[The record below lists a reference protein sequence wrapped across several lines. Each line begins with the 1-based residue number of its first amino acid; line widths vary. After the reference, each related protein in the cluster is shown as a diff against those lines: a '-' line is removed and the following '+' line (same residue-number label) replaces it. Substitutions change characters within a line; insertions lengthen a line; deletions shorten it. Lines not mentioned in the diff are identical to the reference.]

1 MCSDTT
7 AIRLHY
13 VLLMVWFV
21 LIVPKNKPYYDQGMA
36 KYGKVLDM
44 ATLLVGIRL
53 FSNIGTCFYSRI
65 YEKLRFNDT
74 VKDKISIQM
83 NK

>member
-1 MCSDTT
+1 MIS
-7 AIRLHY
+7 
-13 VLLMVWFV
+13 FG
-21 LIVPKNKPYYDQGMA
+21 YD
-36 KYGKVLDM
+36 KVLDM

-53 FSNIGTCFYSRI
+53 FINLGTCFYSRI

-74 VKDKISIQM
+74 VKDQISIQM

>member
-1 MCSDTT
+1 MIS
-7 AIRLHY
+7 L
-13 VLLMVWFV
+13 
-21 LIVPKNKPYYDQGMA
+21 G
-36 KYGKVLDM
+36 YGKFFDM

-53 FSNIGTCFYSRI
+53 FSNIGTYFYSRI
-65 YEKLRFNDT
+65 YEKLRLNDT